1 MRLEEFMAGSR
12 ERAVKASLDLIIL
25 HLLAKNAMS
34 SYEINKALIKKFGL
48 IIGPTTIYSK
58 LSTLEKQ
65 ELLNCSVIRSGKV
78 YYLTEEGK
86 QLETNT
92 QTVIDDVHSYL
103 INRLSKQTLKKDE
116 AKPF

>member
-1 MRLEEFMAGSR
+1 
-12 ERAVKASLDLIIL
+12 
-25 HLLAKNAMS
+25 MS

-65 ELLNCSVIRSGKV
+65 GLLNCTVIRSGKI
-78 YYLTEEGK
+78 YCLTEEGK
-86 QLETNT
+86 QIETDT

-103 INRLSKQTLKKDE
+103 TVKLSKQTLRKDE
-116 AKPF
+116 IKPF